1 MMKRILLIFFLSVVP
16 LAAAP
21 LEVHNFSGQ
30 VAEFRFSATS
40 FYVPPGFYDLGP
52 GHTGAFTIHLG
63 GTNQIGGWNMDDVD
77 SGHKAKVQLS
87 DSVVWVTEPWNPY
100 GAAIL
105 GVNLALGIFATS
117 IGYHWIKQIG
127 KNNPEV

>member
-1 MMKRILLIFFLSVVP
+1 MKRILCFFLLGCAP

-21 LEVHNFSGQ
+21 LEVHNFSGSE
-30 VAEFRFSATS
+30 AEFRFSATS
-40 FYVPPGFYDLGP
+40 FYVPPGLHDLGP

-77 SGHKAKVQLS
+77 PGHKALIQLS

-117 IGYHWIKQIG
+117 VGYHWIKQIG